1 MIVDCFCHLEGDS
14 TMPHMGIVQPPRVLF
29 IGRGITSSSCLSL
42 YDAIVRRNLLANHL
56 NLLPPVIIMYR
67 PDRHPHHQNVAQPW
81 RGVAP
86 LALRLY
92 PLWFHLP
99 QLLRPEE
106 GLALLHASLHIFEAR
121 VKMLG
126 ELFGVA
132 PPLASARDVYERF
145 WRSPPIA
152 SSRALAGVVAASSF
166 CLTPP
171 SISGVILSIATV
183 TEGFFL
189 SSLE

>member
-1 MIVDCFCHLEGDS
+1 MMVDCFVIWKVTVQCH
-14 TMPHMGIVQPPRVLF
+14 TWA
-29 IGRGITSSSCLSL
+29 L
-42 YDAIVRRNLLANHL
+42 YSHHVFYLLVVAS
-56 NLLPPVIIMYR
+56 LPPPAFPSTTPSVIIMYR

-132 PPLASARDVYERF
+132 PPRASARDVYERF

-166 CLTPP
+166 CLPPP